1 VGFNWIPQF
10 LEVLRQVGVDRMMFS
25 TDHPHQSMTEATA
38 FLAGLPPTPHDR
50 QRITHGNAERVLN
63 I

>member
-1 VGFNWIPQF
+1 
-10 LEVLRQVGVDRMMFS
+10 MMFS
-25 TDHPHQSMTEATA
+25 TDHPCQSMTEATA
-38 FLAGLPPTPHDR
+38 FLTGLPPTPDDR